1 MINIDISEEKRNDT
15 LKKEDIR
22 NGLREVNS
30 NPLMKQ
36 SDISDNEEKRKRRR
50 EIVFLGILFVGP
62 ILIEDQDFKDQV
74 SCFLSITLQ
83 SHRWYHSTPDGLG
96 N

>member
-50 EIVFLGILFVGP
+50 EIVFLGILFVG
-62 ILIEDQDFKDQV
+62 LI
-74 SCFLSITLQ
+74 
-83 SHRWYHSTPDGLG
+83 
-96 N
+96 

>member
-15 LKKEDIR
+15 LNKEDIR
-22 NGLREVNS
+22 NGELREVNS

-50 EIVFLGILFVGP
+50 EIVFLGILFVG
-62 ILIEDQDFKDQV
+62 LI
-74 SCFLSITLQ
+74 
-83 SHRWYHSTPDGLG
+83 
-96 N
+96 

>member
-36 SDISDNEEKRKRRR
+36 SDISDNEEKRKKRR
-50 EIVFLGILFVGP
+50 EIVFLGILFVG
-62 ILIEDQDFKDQV
+62 LI
-74 SCFLSITLQ
+74 
-83 SHRWYHSTPDGLG
+83 
-96 N
+96 

>member
-36 SDISDNEEKRKRRR
+36 SDISDNGEKWKRRR
-50 EIVFLGILFVGP
+50 EIVFLGILFVGRY
-62 ILIEDQDFKDQV
+62 E
-74 SCFLSITLQ
+74 
-83 SHRWYHSTPDGLG
+83 
-96 N
+96 

>member
-1 MINIDISEEKRNDT
+1 MINIDISEEKRNDP

-22 NGLREVNS
+22 NGELREVNS

-50 EIVFLGILFVGP
+50 EIVFLGILFVGRY
-62 ILIEDQDFKDQV
+62 E
-74 SCFLSITLQ
+74 
-83 SHRWYHSTPDGLG
+83 
-96 N
+96 